1 MVMTHNSLC
10 TQEKVLGQREKL
22 RVDSFGKESLC
33 LTWLIQ
39 NKFFSER
46 KELKEL
52 TLEDIVWEVFF
63 CLLTTV
69 IPFYLKGVGVGG
81 VHHIITIS
89 GRVAI
94 GCIWEWGNIYTY
106 IYVENMF
113 LTFASVND

>member
-1 MVMTHNSLC
+1 MYTGKRPWSKRKVESRQFWERIFMPDMTHSK
-10 TQEKVLGQREKL
+10 Q
-22 RVDSFGKESLC
+22 
-33 LTWLIQ
+33 
-39 NKFFSER
+39 FFSER

-94 GCIWEWGNIYTY
+94 GCI
-106 IYVENMF
+106 
-113 LTFASVND
+113 